1 MTLPLLDHED
11 LLDVV
16 NRRRHRRASVL
27 WSATLESGPEAAHC
41 VLLNIG
47 ASGAMVRT
55 DAPWTKT
62 APVTLLSGRFGEFTG
77 RVVWRSGTVVGLQ
90 FQDHPM
96 GVTQALARA
105 LPRFEAA

>member
-11 LLDVV
+11 IIDAV
-16 NRRRHRRASVL
+16 NRRQHPRATVL
-27 WSATLESGPEAAHC
+27 WSGTLESGEEASHC

-55 DAPWTKT
+55 EVPWTKK
-62 APVTLLSGRFGEFTG
+62 APVTLLSRRFGEFTG

-90 FQDHPM
+90 FQDHPI

-105 LPRFEAA
+105 LPHFEAA

>member
-11 LLDVV
+11 LIDAV

-27 WSATLESGPEAAHC
+27 WSATLESGPEASQC

-47 ASGAMVRT
+47 VCGAMVRT
-55 DAPWTKT
+55 DTPWTRT
-62 APVTLLSGRFGEFTG
+62 APVTLLSRRFGEFTG

-96 GVTQALARA
+96 GVTQTLARA
-105 LPRFEAA
+105 MPHFEVA